1 MSRRALQ
8 LPPGPPSPAWLSE
21 DPSRDGFER
30 DVRAPRP
37 QPCPVP
43 SISYL
48 LQGFPSPLCLI
59 STYSSCLFSCPFL
72 ASPCPKDKCF
82 PCFQMSP
89 PAPSSPTSALPWGW
103 DPVPHPPPTAEHRG
117 QAGPPQRWPGPP
129 LRSGAGGGRPCR
141 PRCTGTYCQQSQ
153 FKPPP
158 AAVAVSK
165 CQDSLRGSES
175 CSHRESLTMQELWLV
190 ARAGATIAGCRRNLG
205 QSVRPYPYP
214 LPEPREALSRG
225 PAAPRS
231 DPVPTTC
238 WAHGCP

>member
-1 MSRRALQ
+1 M
-8 LPPGPPSPAWLSE
+8 
-21 DPSRDGFER
+21 
-30 DVRAPRP
+30 
-37 QPCPVP
+37 PCTQYF
-43 SISYL
+43 IL
-48 LQGFPSPLCLI
+48 AAGFPIPTVSHFNVLLPLL
-59 STYSSCLFSCPFL
+59 LPFSC
-72 ASPCPKDKCF
+72 F
-82 PCFQMSP
+82 PLPTGQAFPLPP

-103 DPVPHPPPTAEHRG
+103 ALIPHPPPTTAHRG

-175 CSHRESLTMQELWLV
+175 CSRRESLTVQELWLL
-190 ARAGATIAGCRRNLG
+190 ARAGGTSAGCRRNLG

-214 LPEPREALSRG
+214 LPEPREPLSHEAPQPHALTPFPTHAG
-225 PAAPRS
+225 LMGAPES
-231 DPVPTTC
+231 CEPKGCIAVAVPY
-238 WAHGCP
+238 G